1 MKRLKKNKDLLKKNS
16 SPTRCRAVAELL
28 RRRRPRS
35 WPVHARFAHFCTSPQ
50 LSCADKKPC
59 AKRSNKLL
67 LYKVLPL
74 QLEAAAGL

>member
-1 MKRLKKNKDLLKKNS
+1 
-16 SPTRCRAVAELL
+16 
-28 RRRRPRS
+28 
-35 WPVHARFAHFCTSPQ
+35 VHARFAHFCTSPQ